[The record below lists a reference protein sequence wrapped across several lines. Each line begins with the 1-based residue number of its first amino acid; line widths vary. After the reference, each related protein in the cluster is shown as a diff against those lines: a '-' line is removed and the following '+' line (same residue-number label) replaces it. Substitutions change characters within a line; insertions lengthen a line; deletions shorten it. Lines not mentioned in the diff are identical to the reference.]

1 MTQESPSPAPQP
13 HPEDD
18 EPIVY
23 GDDAVIGRAL
33 RISLVGVVGLGA
45 LAAAVWL
52 LWPSPAPAQPVGD
65 TQVTGPALHAPSA
78 DATPP
83 TLPFTDVTHSAGI
96 DFVRTDGADGR
107 KLLPETM
114 GGGVAVADFDGD
126 GSLDLA
132 FADGHAWPD
141 APSGTAAGQGVVLY
155 LNDGTMHF
163 RKHLDPALAVPAQY
177 MGLASADVDGD
188 GRVDLLVT
196 GVGGVRLLRNTANEQ
211 GAPKFLDVTE
221 AAGLSSDDGWST
233 SAGFADL
240 DRDGDLDLVVL
251 HYVKWSPEIDAKVD
265 YRLAGVGRA
274 YGPPTGFP
282 GAQLRLYEQTSP
294 WQFTNR
300 TRERGLVVNTSDLSK
315 QGEAGEPAGKGLG
328 LAIDDVNGDSA
339 LDLLV
344 ANDKARKFLFVNDGK
359 GNFVER
365 GVESG
370 FAFDRVGAATGAMGI
385 DVARLRSTGAPYVV
399 VGNFANEPSG
409 LYSAPQGSL
418 SFSDDSIV
426 EGISAATRPF
436 LTFGVLFADFDL
448 DGRPDLV
455 QANGHIEDQIARAQ
469 AHQSYKQR
477 VQLFLN
483 TGQSAGPSLVEVA
496 PEGTGALATP
506 LIGRGAAWGD
516 FDGDGD
522 LDLVVVQSVGSPAL
536 LRNDRAMSEGSWI
549 GIQLQQPGSRNRNA
563 IGAMVQVDGPSGAQR
578 QVVMPVRSY
587 LSSVPAE
594 AWFGV
599 ASGTD
604 PVEVTV
610 TWPDGEIQKYSVLRG
625 KRSTL
630 VKGS

>member
-1 MTQESPSPAPQP
+1 MTPSPDPIVPQP
-13 HPEDD
+13 QTEDD

-33 RISLVGVVGLGA
+33 RISLVGFFGLGA
-45 LAAAVWL
+45 LTAVVWL
-52 LWPSPAPAQPVGD
+52 LWPTPAPAKSVDD
-65 TQVTGPALHAPSA
+65 TKVTGPALHSPAA
-78 DATPP
+78 DPNPP
-83 TLPFTDVTHSAGI
+83 TLQFTDVTQSAGI

-141 APSGTAAGQGVVLY
+141 APAGTAAGQGVVLY
-155 LNDGTMHF
+155 LNDGAMHF
-163 RKHLDPALAVPAQY
+163 RRLHDPELAIPAQY

-188 GRVDLLVT
+188 GRTDLLVT
-196 GVGGVRLLRNTANEQ
+196 GVEGVRLLRNVAGAE
-211 GAPKFLDVTE
+211 GAPTFQDVTQS
-221 AAGLSSDDGWST
+221 AGLGVDDGWST

-240 DRDGDLDLVVL
+240 DGDGDLDLVVL

-282 GAQLRLYEQTSP
+282 GAQLRLYEQTAP
-294 WQFTNR
+294 WQFTDR
-300 TRERGLVVNTSDLSK
+300 TQERGLVVNTSDLSK
-315 QGEAGEPAGKGLG
+315 QGAAAEPAGKGLG
-328 LAIDDVNGDSA
+328 LAIDDVNGDGA

-344 ANDKARKFLFVNDGK
+344 ANDKARKFLFVNDGH
-359 GNFVER
+359 GTFTER

-385 DVARLRSTGAPYVV
+385 DVARLRATGAPYVI

-409 LYSAPQGSL
+409 LYSTPEGSL
-418 SFSDDSIV
+418 RFSDDSIV

-469 AHQSYKQR
+469 AHQSYRQR
-477 VQLFLN
+477 IQLFLN
-483 TGQSAGPSLVEVA
+483 SGQTSGPCLMEVA
-496 PEGTGALATP
+496 PEATGALATP

-516 FDGDGD
+516 LDGDGD
-522 LDLVVVQSVGSPAL
+522 LDLVVAQSVGAPAV
-536 LRNDRAMSEGSWI
+536 LRNDRGADAGSWV
-549 GIQLQQPGSRNRNA
+549 GIQLQQPGSHNRDA
-563 IGAMVQVDGPSGAQR
+563 IGAVVRVGGPSGPQT
-578 QVVMPVRSY
+578 QLVMPVRSY
-587 LSSVPAE
+587 LSSVPAQ
-594 AWFGV
+594 AWFGI
-599 ASGTD
+599 APGTH

-610 TWPDGEIQKYSVLRG
+610 TWPDGTSQKHSVLRG